1 MTDDYTD
8 RVVRIDHM
16 RCVRDRSYLKRM
28 ARKMYGSIERP
39 RLPLVN
45 VQHEHDHSCCK
56 LEPWPATSAR
66 MLAKVAALMETESPT
81 EAANIEAKAA
91 ELDARGKALPR
102 QNSLDGGQRGH
113 CRLLSRR

>member
-8 RVVRIDHM
+8 REVRIDHM

-91 ELDARGKALPR
+91 ELDDHWGPIT
-102 QNSLDGGQRGH
+102 
-113 CRLLSRR
+113 

>member
-8 RVVRIDHM
+8 REVRIDHM
-16 RCVRDRSYLKRM
+16 LCVRDRSYLKRM
-28 ARKMYGSIERP
+28 ARKMYGLHGSIERP

-56 LEPWPATSAR
+56 LEPWPATAAR

-81 EAANIEAKAA
+81 QAANIGAKAA
-91 ELDARGKALPR
+91 
-102 QNSLDGGQRGH
+102 GH
-113 CRLLSRR
+113 DDDWGAIT